1 MTREAAT
8 ATFAVDA
15 LRQQLCECERQLEQE
30 VEISARSREE
40 AAVALARSGARLLHC
55 YLHPLRAQR
64 GVRCLAALQPPLTD
78 YAP

>member
-30 VEISARSREE
+30 VEISGRSREE
-40 AAVALARSGARLLHC
+40 AAVALARSGARLLSLTLHC
-55 YLHPLRAQR
+55 YIPLGRSAKPYTT
-64 GVRCLAALQPPLTD
+64 PP
-78 YAP
+78 